1 VKIVD
6 VNILVY
12 VTNMQDDAH
21 PRVKAWWD
29 NALQAD
35 EPVGLTWHALIGFVR
50 LATTPKVF
58 SQPLPVPAA
67 LSKTAAWLSHSNT
80 RLIQETAAHAELF
93 AELLAALGTAGKLTS
108 DAHLA
113 ALAISHNATLVSCDT
128 DFARFRRLKWEN
140 PLAVP

>member
-12 VTNMQDDAH
+12 VTNTRDHAH
-21 PRVKAWWD
+21 SRVKAWWD
-29 NALQAD
+29 VALQGD
-35 EPVGLTWHALIGFVR
+35 EPLGLTWHALVGFVR

-58 SQPLPVPAA
+58 SQPLPVGAA
-67 LSKTAAWLSHSNT
+67 LSKTAAWLSHPNT
-80 RLIQETAAHAELF
+80 RLIQETAVHAEPF

-128 DFARFRRLKWEN
+128 DFGRFRRLKWEN